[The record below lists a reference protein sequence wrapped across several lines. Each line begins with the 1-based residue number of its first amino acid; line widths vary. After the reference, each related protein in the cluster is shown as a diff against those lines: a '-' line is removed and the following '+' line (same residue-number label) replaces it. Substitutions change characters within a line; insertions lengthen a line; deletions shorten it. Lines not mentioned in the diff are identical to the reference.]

1 MTISGDVFAPG
12 GSTPATYANINTDAG
27 RLSNGGTVLSY
38 LKQYAGDTVMWDP
51 WPAYDGV
58 IRVLAPDNGA
68 VTTISIQA
76 ALGSGAR
83 GVADL
88 SVEPLV
94 YGGFVVAWTDY
105 GDVAD
110 ANSWQVH
117 YAVYDNGGTLQSGG
131 LLSSAHGHNVRIASL
146 ADGGFA
152 TVFAAASGSGGPNQ
166 QGVVNVFSHDAGSGG
181 YVHQPETYVGDPNS
195 NAPGAS
201 VGAEVGRLF
210 LFDEL
215 SITALS
221 SGGFVVGAPTY
232 DLYVDNGQ
240 THTPVGDFLFNY
252 SSTGQQEAFASG
264 VYWQRVNW
272 NPGQID
278 NAAVVTA
285 YSGGFASLNR
295 GDDGNWQV
303 TLFHDDGSLVTST
316 AQTAS
321 VYHGGTYVS
330 RTYYATD
337 LGPVSM
343 PVLSTS
349 TGGFT
354 NLDDF
359 VALVDAG
366 SKLIA
371 VLPNAAGGFDFAS
384 ISKSTGALLGIAD
397 SGIEV
402 PPGAVLANPRLLAE
416 GGGFDFTYDLLTESG
431 GYVLSSTYQI
441 GLDAPPPNT
450 APVIGGI
457 DGDAAQFVLG
467 RPEYIDVG
475 VFANVYDTDSPSFDG
490 GWLEVRQVSGSADG
504 SFGFDRGVGVTQILW
519 GSGAV
524 PDTANDGV
532 DFTAAA
538 APAVGD
544 KVWYSSAGSPDP
556 ATWALVGTIVADG
569 QNGSDLRIAITNTSP
584 GIPNTPGDDSNY
596 ASLLL
601 KYLMYTAPTL
611 GARGF
616 SVSVNDGDGATS
628 TPVGF
633 TMSGTSDATSAV
645 TAAAGVAEPVRLP
658 AAAASAATAVAVLD
672 FTVTDGGSGDGLA
685 TRIKTLSL
693 DTAGSGDFGGVTW
706 LLSGPGIATPVAGTY
721 DGASHKLVFDNAGI
735 SVADGAG
742 AVYTVKA
749 YFADPAAAVAGNTY
763 QLSLDGTSGVTLE
776 AALSSQMAAVQT
788 PVGNGSGT
796 VVVTS
801 PTVLAVQHAA
811 PPGGGATNA
820 DTLSWTVRFSE
831 AVQNLDAADFD
842 VLGLSGETI
851 TVAGAGGNAW
861 TVGVSGGGLAN
872 LDGSVTLALA
882 AGQDIVN
889 ADAQPLA
896 GLAPSGIDGRSYLLD
911 NSAPAAPGLPTLA
924 TDSGSSSTDGR
935 TNVTTPTFTG
945 SAEDGASVTLYDDN
959 GAVLGTG
966 IAAGGTWTIVSSLL
980 APGAHGLSVR
990 AVDAAG
996 NESAASAA
1004 LAVVIDTAAAAPGLA
1019 LAADTG
1025 RSASDGLTRDGR
1037 MTVTLDAD
1045 VDGWEYS
1052 VDGGAHW
1059 SAGSGSGF
1067 TLGEA
1072 GYAIGQVQVR
1082 QRDTAGN
1089 LSPVQA
1095 NAQAITVD
1103 TSVAAPAFALVHDT
1117 GSSAVDGITAD
1128 GTIHVDLAG
1137 DAAGWEAS
1145 VDGGAH
1151 WRAGSVDSFVLPAGS
1166 YEAGSVLVRQR
1177 DIAGSLSA
1185 AAANTGTIV
1194 VKTEAAAPSLALADD
1209 TGSSALDGITKN
1221 GTVSVSLAADT
1232 VSWAYRIGSGAWSAG
1247 SGTGFSL
1254 GAGIYEAGS
1263 VQVRQTDLAGNLS
1276 AAAANGARIVVD
1288 QSVGTPAIALV
1299 HDSGVSALDGI
1310 TADGSMQVTLD
1321 ADAAFWEVS
1330 VDGGAHWSAGSRTG
1344 FSLAAGSYAAGQL
1357 QVRQLDTAGNLS
1369 AAGVNAAAIQVL
1381 SAPPA
1386 PALALAHDSGA
1397 SAVDGITADGSVQLT
1412 LDAGA
1417 IGWEYRTSAGGAWQA
1432 GSGTGI
1438 TLAAGSYAA
1447 GAIQVRQVDAAGN
1460 LGAAGSNAHA
1470 IAVDAT
1476 APAATAVL
1484 RPALFGP
1491 SGNASF
1497 TVEVHYV
1504 DAGAGIDAASIDAA
1518 DLTVS
1523 GAAGAL
1529 QVSGAAWDA
1538 ATGTATYTVDAPAGG
1553 WNPAAHAGSYAIG
1566 LTADAV
1572 KDLAG
1577 NALLPGAPT
1586 AFQVSFNAAPQITSD
1601 GGGAGAAIEIP
1612 EHRTAVTTVAALDA
1626 DAGDTLAYSITGGQD
1641 AALFAIDAATG
1652 ALSLRSA
1659 PSVASPQDGDGNN
1672 TYLVQV
1678 GASDGHGGLATQA
1691 LAVTVLRDT
1700 DGDGQADIADDDLD
1714 GDGRLNAAEDPV
1726 PSAHGSGS
1734 GDGNGDGI
1742 PDSRQVNVA
1751 SLATVGSVAPA
1762 LRYAT
1767 IEVAPGLTLSSIGN
1781 SVAGNL
1787 PRNAKMPLG
1796 QFDFTIDGL
1805 TVGASVDVALYVDK
1819 SLGANGYYKLVG
1831 STWTNLAT
1839 TSTVGSKTMISFT
1852 LTDGGIYDAD
1862 GVANGRIVDPG
1873 GVAVIAPKIVSAGGD
1888 PSATVQVHENQTAV
1902 TTVAAEAVDTVQY
1915 AITGG
1920 SDAAL
1925 FTLDP
1930 VSGKL
1935 AFAAAPDYER
1945 PLDLGDGAADNSYL
1959 VEVTASDAAGSDT
1972 QRLRVEVL
1980 DVDEIPCPDADGD
1993 QFPDL
1998 LEATHGLTA
2007 GARDN
2012 DVFASNKLFV
2022 MELYRDLLFREA
2034 AAPEWQYWQN
2044 MLDAG
2049 RLDKTA
2055 LVSVFLDAAE
2065 FQGGAG
2071 AVARLYYG
2079 ALERAPDRA
2088 GLVYWTQQLSGGEA
2102 LRTVA
2107 GDIAGSAE
2115 FTARYGALDSAG
2127 FVDQLYRNV
2136 LGRPAD
2142 KAGLAYWDSALAA
2155 GTSRG
2160 EVLLGFAQSA
2170 EFKAASDHEV
2180 TTALGYLGL
2189 LGRDAAPAEMA
2200 YWVGQLDAGQA
2211 EAKVV
2216 GRFLEVD
2223 EYHDRFLPHVVM

>member
-1 MTISGDVFAPG
+1 MTLSGDVFAPG

-76 ALGSGAR
+76 ALGSSGRA
-83 GVADL
+83 VADL
-88 SVEPLV
+88 SVEPLAH
-94 YGGFVVAWTDY
+94 GGFVVAWSDY
-105 GDVAD
+105 GDVSD
-110 ANSWQVH
+110 ATSWQVH
-117 YAVYDNGGTLQSGG
+117 YALYDNAGTLQSGG

-152 TVFAAASGSGGPNQ
+152 TVFAAASGGGGGPNQ
-166 QGVVNVFSHDAGSGG
+166 QGVVNVFSYDAGSGG
-181 YVHQPETYVGDPNS
+181 YLHQPEAYVGDPNS

-240 THTPVGDFLFNY
+240 THTPVGDFIFNY

-264 VYWQRVNW
+264 AYWQRVNW
-272 NPGQID
+272 NPGQIN

-337 LGPVSM
+337 LGPVTM
-343 PVLSTS
+343 PALSTS

-397 SGIEV
+397 AGIEV

-416 GGGFDFTYDLLTESG
+416 GSGFDFTYDVLTESG
-431 GYVLSSTYQI
+431 GYVLSSTYQV

-450 APVIGGI
+450 APVVGGI
-457 DGDAAQFVLG
+457 DGDAAVFVLG
-467 RPEYIDVG
+467 RPEYIDVDD
-475 VFANVYDTDSPSFDG
+475 FANVYDVDSASFDG
-490 GWLEVRQVSGSADG
+490 GWLQVHQVSGSVDG

-519 GSGAV
+519 GSGSA
-524 PDTANDGV
+524 PDTSNDGI

-544 KVWYSSAGSPDP
+544 KVWYSGASSTDP
-556 ATWALVGTIVADG
+556 ATWELVGTIVADG
-569 QNGSDLRIAITNTSP
+569 QNGNDLRIAFTNTGAS
-584 GIPNTPGDDSNY
+584 IPATPGDDNNY

-616 SVSVNDGDGATS
+616 SVTISDGDGATS

-633 TMSGTSDATSAV
+633 TMSGTSDATSAI
-645 TAAAGVAEPVRLP
+645 TAAGGVAEPVVLP
-658 AAAASAATAVAVLD
+658 TSAASAAAAVAVFD
-672 FTVTDGGSGDGLA
+672 FTVSDAGSGDALA

-693 DTAGSGDFGGVTW
+693 DAAGSGDFAQVTW
-706 LLSGPGIATPVAGTY
+706 LLSGPGIAAPLAGSY
-721 DGASHKLVFDNAGI
+721 DGAAHKLVFDNAGI
-735 SVADGAG
+735 SVADGAS

-749 YFADPAAAVAGNTY
+749 YFADPAAAVTGSTY
-763 QLSLDGTSGVTLE
+763 QLSLDGQAGVTLE
-776 AALSSQMAAVQT
+776 QALSSQMAGVQT
-788 PVGNGSGT
+788 PVTNGSGS

-801 PTVLAVQHAA
+801 PTVLAVEHAA
-811 PPGGGATNA
+811 PIGSAATNA

-842 VLGLSGETI
+842 VLGLSGETV
-851 TVAGAGGNAW
+851 TVADAGGNAW
-861 TVGVSGGGLAN
+861 TVSVSGGGLAA

-889 ADAQPLA
+889 GDAQPL
-896 GLAPSGIDGRSYLLD
+896 LDLNPSGIDGRSYLLD
-911 NSAPAAPGLPTLA
+911 NTAPAAPGLPTLA
-924 TDSGSSSTDGR
+924 TDSGSVTTDGR

-945 SAEDGASVTLYDDN
+945 SAEAGATVTLYDDN

-966 IAAGGTWTIVSSLL
+966 VAAGGTWTIVSSLL
-980 APGAHGLSVR
+980 APGPHSVSAR
-990 AVDAAG
+990 AVDTAG
-996 NESAASAA
+996 NESAASGA
-1004 LAVVIDTAAAAPGLA
+1004 LAVVIDTDATAPGLA

-1059 SAGSGSGF
+1059 NAGSGGGF

-1089 LSPVQA
+1089 LSPVQS
-1095 NAQAITVD
+1095 NTGAITVD
-1103 TSVAAPAFALVHDT
+1103 TSVAAPTFALVNDT
-1117 GSSAVDGITAD
+1117 GASAVDGITAD
-1128 GTIHVDLAG
+1128 GTVHIDLAG
-1137 DAAGWEAS
+1137 DVAGWEAS
-1145 VDGGAH
+1145 VDGGVH
-1151 WRAGSVDSFVLPAGS
+1151 WRAGGIDSFVLPAGR

-1177 DIAGSLSA
+1177 DIAGNVSA
-1185 AAANTGTIV
+1185 AASNAQAVTVDAMAPGVAAV
-1194 VKTEAAAPSLALADD
+1194 V
-1209 TGSSALDGITKN
+1209 
-1221 GTVSVSLAADT
+1221 
-1232 VSWAYRIGSGAWSAG
+1232 R
-1247 SGTGFSL
+1247 
-1254 GAGIYEAGS
+1254 
-1263 VQVRQTDLAGNLS
+1263 
-1276 AAAANGARIVVD
+1276 
-1288 QSVGTPAIALV
+1288 
-1299 HDSGVSALDGI
+1299 
-1310 TADGSMQVTLD
+1310 
-1321 ADAAFWEVS
+1321 
-1330 VDGGAHWSAGSRTG
+1330 
-1344 FSLAAGSYAAGQL
+1344 
-1357 QVRQLDTAGNLS
+1357 
-1369 AAGVNAAAIQVL
+1369 
-1381 SAPPA
+1381 
-1386 PALALAHDSGA
+1386 PALA
-1397 SAVDGITADGSVQLT
+1397 
-1412 LDAGA
+1412 
-1417 IGWEYRTSAGGAWQA
+1417 
-1432 GSGTGI
+1432 
-1438 TLAAGSYAA
+1438 
-1447 GAIQVRQVDAAGN
+1447 
-1460 LGAAGSNAHA
+1460 
-1470 IAVDAT
+1470 
-1476 APAATAVL
+1476 
-1484 RPALFGP
+1484 GP
-1491 SGNASF
+1491 SGSASF
-1497 TVEVHYV
+1497 KVEVHYV

-1523 GAAGAL
+1523 GAAGTL
-1529 QVSGAAWDA
+1529 HVSGAAWDA
-1538 ATGTATYTVDAPAGG
+1538 VTGTATYTVDAPAGG

-1566 LTADAV
+1566 LATDAV
-1572 KDLAG
+1572 RDLAG
-1577 NALLPGAPT
+1577 NALVPGAAT
-1586 AFQVSFNAAPQITSD
+1586 AFQVSFNAAPHITSN
-1601 GGGAGAAIEIP
+1601 GGGASAAIELP
-1612 EHRTAVTTVAALDA
+1612 EQRTAVTTVAALDT

-1652 ALSLRSA
+1652 ALSLRAA
-1659 PSVASPQDGDGNN
+1659 PSVASPQDSDGNN
-1672 TYLVQV
+1672 SYLVEV

-1691 LAVTVLRDT
+1691 LTVTVLRDT
-1700 DGDGQADIADDDLD
+1700 DGDGLADIGDDDLD
-1714 GDGRLNAAEDPV
+1714 GDGRLNSTEDPV
-1726 PSAHGSGS
+1726 PSAHGGAS

-1742 PDSRQVNVA
+1742 ADSQQVNVA

-1767 IEVAPGLTLSSIGN
+1767 IEVAPGLTLSAVGN
-1781 SVAGNL
+1781 SLASNL

-1805 TVGASVDVALYVDK
+1805 MAGASVDVALYVDK

-1839 TSTVGSKTMISFT
+1839 TSTVGNKTVISFK

-1888 PSATVQVHENQTAV
+1888 TSATVQVHENQATV
-1902 TTVAAEAVDTVQY
+1902 MTVAAEAVGTVRY

-1935 AFAAAPDYER
+1935 AFAAAPDFER
-1945 PLDLGDGAADNSYL
+1945 PLDLGDNAADNTYL

-1972 QRLRVEVL
+1972 QRLKVEVL
-1980 DVDEIPCPDADGD
+1980 DVDEIARPDADGD

-1998 LEATHGLTA
+1998 LEGTHGLTA
-2007 GARDN
+2007 GTRDN

-2022 MELYRDLLFREA
+2022 MELYRDLMFREA

-2044 MLDAG
+2044 ILDAG
-2049 RLDKTA
+2049 KLGKTD
-2055 LVSVFLDAAE
+2055 LVSVFLDSSE

-2071 AVARLYYG
+2071 AVARLYYS
-2079 ALERAPDRA
+2079 ALERTPDRA

-2115 FTARYGALDSAG
+2115 FTAKYGALDSAG
-2127 FVDQLYRNV
+2127 FVDQLYQNV

-2142 KAGLAYWDSALAA
+2142 RAGLAYWDSALAA

-2189 LGRDAAPAEMA
+2189 LGRDASAAEMA
-2200 YWVGQLDAGQA
+2200 YWTGQLDAGQA